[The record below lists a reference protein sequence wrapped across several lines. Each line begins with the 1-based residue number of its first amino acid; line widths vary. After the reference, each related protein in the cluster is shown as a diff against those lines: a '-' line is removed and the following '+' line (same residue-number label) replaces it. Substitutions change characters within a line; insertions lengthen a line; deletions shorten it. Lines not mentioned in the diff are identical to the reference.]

1 MFSSRLTAYFR
12 RKGVAVTDQRVQKM
26 NEILNYI
33 KFIKMYAWVK
43 AFSQAVRSKFFG
55 LCVWLTMQIFSLIIA
70 CLQTGIRE
78 EERQILE
85 KTGYFQSITVGVA
98 PIVVVIASVATFS
111 THMLLGYDLTAAQV
125 GLHCLFWS
133 VVITTVLMNSC
144 IDSSSLS
151 RHLLSSLFST
161 PWPFPW
167 RSPHFLSNLSRRH
180 LSPLIGSRWAFCA
193 SFYK

>member
-43 AFSQAVRSKFFG
+43 AFSQAVRSKLGFLG
-55 LCVWLTMQIFSLIIA
+55 LCIWLVWLISMHILIIA

-125 GLHCLFWS
+125 GLHC
-133 VVITTVLMNSC
+133 
-144 IDSSSLS
+144 
-151 RHLLSSLFST
+151 
-161 PWPFPW
+161 
-167 RSPHFLSNLSRRH
+167 
-180 LSPLIGSRWAFCA
+180 
-193 SFYK
+193 